1 MVQAV
6 VFVPDGVLMTA
17 AVWCLLGWD
26 FNVPFCFGFKD
37 IKSIPNRLQWDGNSL
52 TCKVMHVPM
61 SQHID
66 CVTLSCVLHCSGI

>member
-1 MVQAV
+1 MDQAV

-37 IKSIPNRLQWDGNSL
+37 MESIPARFQWDGNSL
-52 TCKVMHVPM
+52 TCRVMRVPM

-66 CVTLSCVLHCSGI
+66 RATLSSVLNCSRI